1 MPNHQLIH
9 ENILF
14 LRQGIDLLQQ
24 VDDEMYAMTVAP
36 YFNSGVGKH
45 IRHNLDHYEMFLLG
59 LAGNA
64 IDYDGRQRDARVE
77 TERPYAIEKM
87 LTIIVRLEALARQ
100 KLDRSVFVKMN
111 DTDEKNRSPQWSQ
124 SSVARELQF
133 LLSHTV
139 YHYALIAV
147 ILKIQGFD
155 CRPDFGVAPSTLKYQ
170 RSRQA

>member
-24 VDDEMYAMTVAP
+24 VDDEMYAKAGAP
-36 YFNSGVGKH
+36 YFSSGMGKH
-45 IRHNLDHYEMFLLG
+45 IRHNLDHYEMFLFG

-77 TERPYAIEKM
+77 TERRYAIERM
-87 LTIIVRLEALARQ
+87 LTIIVRLEALATQ
-100 KLDRSVFVKMN
+100 NLDRSIFVKMN
-111 DTDEKNRSPQWSQ
+111 DAGRKNRSPQWSE
-124 SSVARELQF
+124 STVGRELQF

-139 YHYALIAV
+139 HHYALIAV

-155 CRPDFGVAPSTLKYQ
+155 CHPDFGVAPSTLKYQ

>member
-14 LRQGIDLLQQ
+14 LRQGIDMLQQ
-24 VDDEMYAMTVAP
+24 VDDEMYAKTVAP
-36 YFNSGVGKH
+36 YFSSGVGKH

-59 LAGNA
+59 LAGSA
-64 IDYDGRQRDARVE
+64 IDYDGRQRDARIE
-77 TERPYAIEKM
+77 TERLYAIERM
-87 LTIIVRLEALARQ
+87 STIIVRLEALATQ
-100 KLDRSVFVKMN
+100 NLDRSIFVKMN
-111 DTDEKNRSPQWSQ
+111 DADGKNRSPQWSQ
-124 SSVARELQF
+124 STVGRELQF

-139 YHYALIAV
+139 HHYALIAV

-155 CRPDFGVAPSTLKYQ
+155 CHPDFGVAPSTLQYQ